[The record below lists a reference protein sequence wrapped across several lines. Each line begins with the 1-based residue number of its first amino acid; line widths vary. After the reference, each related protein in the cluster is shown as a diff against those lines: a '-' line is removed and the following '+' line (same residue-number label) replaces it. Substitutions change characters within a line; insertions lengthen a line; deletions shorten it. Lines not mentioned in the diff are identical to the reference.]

1 MTYINGDLYTPRAGT
16 EGVARGCKKK
26 GQENLPHKAHS

>member
-1 MTYINGDLYTPRAGT
+1 MRAYIPRKWWGGYA
-16 EGVARGCKKK
+16 ARRQKK